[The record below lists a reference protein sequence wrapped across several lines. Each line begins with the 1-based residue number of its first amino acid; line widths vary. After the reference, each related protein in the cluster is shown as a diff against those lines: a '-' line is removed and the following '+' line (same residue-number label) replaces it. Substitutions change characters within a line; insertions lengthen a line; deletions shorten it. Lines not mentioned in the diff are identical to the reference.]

1 MSKLV
6 DANEKIAK
14 AVTTGYQA
22 MESKVVNSYKAIEN
36 GAVTGFTKVT
46 DQCIKTLF
54 SKEGETIADTKNRLS
69 KKQMND

>member
-14 AVTTGYQA
+14 AVTNGYQA
-22 MESKVVNSYKAIEN
+22 IESKVVNSYKAIEN